1 MRGRRH
7 RHIRRLLVSSA
18 GFLLLLAVPG
28 TGPAQSPGGVG
39 ALKEKSAALAAQS
52 QRAVVDLY
60 ALESRLQQ
68 ARTDLARIDARAAD
82 LGRQQSLARLRYH
95 VAKRTMSIAQFRLG
109 QQLKILYEQP
119 DADPIAVVLGA
130 KSLDEAIE
138 GLESLRR
145 TARSTESVIAQAHS
159 AKVQI
164 RRAQDDLAVKVGRTR
179 AARAAL
185 AATASGLEQA
195 RNERTSYISQLRS
208 ELALT
213 NSQISTLERQAQEAQ
228 QRARAVTQQAAAA
241 QPTTSTPSSAST
253 SASAPASTSAPET
266 APPSDSSTPPQ
277 APAESVTQETPT
289 APPPVTAPVRP
300 GGSLTVYAT
309 GYCLKGTTA
318 TGLPVGPGIVATDPT
333 VIPLGTRMSIP
344 GYGEGVAADTGGAIK
359 GARIDVWIANCG
371 QAATFNRSVTITFH

>member
-18 GFLLLLAVPG
+18 GFLLLLAVPA
-28 TGPAQSPGGVG
+28 TGPAQSPGVG
-39 ALKEKSAALAAQS
+39 ELKKKSAALAEQS
-52 QRAVVDLY
+52 NRAVVDLY

-68 ARTDLARIDARAAD
+68 ARDDLARVDARAAE
-82 LGRQQSLARLRYH
+82 LARQQSLAHMRFR
-95 VAKRTMSIAQFRLG
+95 AARRTMAIAQFRLG
-109 QQLKILYEQP
+109 RQLKLLYEQP
-119 DADPIAVVLGA
+119 DPDPLAVILGA
-130 KSLDEAIE
+130 TSLDEAIE

-145 TARSTESVIAQAHS
+145 TARSTESVITQAHS

-164 RRAQDDLAVKVGRTR
+164 GRAQRELALKAGRAR
-179 AARAAL
+179 AAQAAL
-185 AATASGLEQA
+185 AATTAGLEQA
-195 RNERTSYISQLRS
+195 RNERASYIAQIRT
-208 ELALT
+208 ELDLT

-228 QRARAVTQQAAAA
+228 QRAQAVTQQAATAA
-241 QPTTSTPSSAST
+241 QSPSPSSTTTAPPTSTAAETPQPDTSTPDT
-253 SASAPASTSAPET
+253 
-266 APPSDSSTPPQ
+266 STPPE
-277 APAESVTQETPT
+277 APAESVTQETPE

-300 GGSLTVYAT
+300 GGSMTVYAT

-359 GARIDVWIANCG
+359 GARIDVWIASCA
-371 QAATFNRSVTITFH
+371 QAGAFNRSVTITFH